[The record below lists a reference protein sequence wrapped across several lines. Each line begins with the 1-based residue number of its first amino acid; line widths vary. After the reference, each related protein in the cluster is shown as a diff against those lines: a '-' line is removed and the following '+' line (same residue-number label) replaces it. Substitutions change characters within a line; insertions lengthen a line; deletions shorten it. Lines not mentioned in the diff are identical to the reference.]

1 MESLTTKALGDACR
15 VFMSLAYP
23 AGTTTI
29 PAGKVC
35 YFEMPGD
42 CAIEEFLPPAPNAR
56 SICQDLTKRSGG
68 LVGYEFRLGSEHYP
82 HLKLRVQHM
91 DCHAQKLW
99 VYSVDTH
106 DGFHHAT
113 QFLNDEEAA
122 AWRTLVDRNR
132 VLKHQIED
140 ALGKAGFITP
150 VRLLRID
157 LTSSAPV

>member
-1 MESLTTKALGDACR
+1 MT
-15 VFMSLAYP
+15 LAYP
-23 AGTTTI
+23 GGISTI
-29 PAGKVC
+29 PASKHA
-35 YFEMPGD
+35 YFNMVSD
-42 CAIEEFLPPAPNAR
+42 RAIEEYLPPSAMANAT
-56 SICQDLTKRSGG
+56 CQDLTKRSGG
-68 LVGYEFRLGSEHYP
+68 LAGYEFRLGSGHYP
-82 HLKLRVQHM
+82 HLKLRVQLV

-122 AWRTLVDRNR
+122 AWRTLVDHNR
-132 VLKHQIED
+132 ALKHQIDE

-157 LTSSAPV
+157 LTAPATV

>member
-1 MESLTTKALGDACR
+1 
-15 VFMSLAYP
+15 MSLAYP
-23 AGTTTI
+23 DGAASI
-29 PAGKVC
+29 PASKRC
-35 YFEMPGD
+35 YHELPAD
-42 CAIEEFLPPAPNAR
+42 STIADYLPPAAKST
-56 SICQDLTKRSGG
+56 SICQDLAKRAGG

-82 HLKLRVQHM
+82 HLKLRVQLV
-91 DCHAQKLW
+91 DCHEHKLW

-122 AWRTLVDRNR
+122 AWRALVDRNR
-132 VLKHQIED
+132 ALKHQIED

-157 LTSSAPV
+157 LTAPAKT